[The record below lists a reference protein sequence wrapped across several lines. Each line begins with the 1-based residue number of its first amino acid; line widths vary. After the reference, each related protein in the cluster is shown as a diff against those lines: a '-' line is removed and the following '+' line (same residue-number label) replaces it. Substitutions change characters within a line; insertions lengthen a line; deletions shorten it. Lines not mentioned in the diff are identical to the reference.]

1 MARAGQTPEQRSRQ
15 ARLAAHILHATR
27 DPKETTA
34 AATKAGPGS
43 IDYFERQVDP
53 DGLLEPVER
62 RRRAESA
69 KKAYFLK
76 LSMKSAAARRRS
88 A

>member
-1 MARAGQTPEQRSRQ
+1 MQ
-15 ARLAAHILHATR
+15 ARMAAHVLHATH

-43 IDYFERQVDP
+43 INYFEKQVDP

-69 KKAYFLK
+69 KKAYFLR
-76 LSMKSAAARRRS
+76 LSMKSAAARKRRAS
-88 A
+88 